1 MTAESP
7 SLTPAEERERER
19 ELDRERERKHLFKAA
34 YAVMSRNGYA
44 NAHVTDILNE
54 ARLSTRAFYRHF
66 ASKDDLLEAM
76 FHQNVERTCAHLDE
90 QLAKA
95 DAPTAQLLAWID
107 EILEMGYDVRKG
119 RMARMFAST
128 TMISSLAD
136 AGHEATAM
144 LYKPLHRVLVEGA
157 ASGEFPAC
165 DPDSDARSIHAIV
178 WRVFNDAMHG
188 RATLDRAGAREHV
201 VRFVF
206 PALGLPVRSDRA
218 L

>member
-144 LYKPLHRVLVEGA
+144 LYKPLHRDLVEGA
-157 ASGEFPAC
+157 ASGEFHAC
-165 DPDSDARSIHAIV
+165 APDSHAHP
-178 WRVFNDAMHG
+178 NAQQPNG
-188 RATLDRAGAREHV
+188 G
-201 VRFVF
+201 
-206 PALGLPVRSDRA
+206 
-218 L
+218 